1 MAKIYTTKTPSLKAT
16 LADVRELDARKI
28 TLNGENIKDLWGFSN
43 ETDYPKLMKR
53 YTLPQ
58 DEPYILWSDKGSPL
72 FISFAEEITNGSEMF
87 SYHSSI
93 DGFDISLPNL
103 TDGTRMFA
111 LCDNLKFVHA
121 DFPKLINVP
130 DMFLSCLS
138 LEEYKGDLS
147 ALTYGQNMFQNC
159 YSMKKFEGDTP
170 LLQNGLNMFNGCPLV
185 EFKGNLRKLHTADNM
200 FKGAKMNKESVLHIL
215 SELRSASTLNGTLKM
230 TLGIDKTL
238 QTDTDIKTELGGIT
252 PIHGQT
258 ISLGLGNN
266 IWDITIQLN

>member
-1 MAKIYTTKTPSLKAT
+1 MAKIYTTNTPSLRAT
-16 LADVRELDARKI
+16 FADVRVLDAKEMKM
-28 TLNGENIKDLWGFSN
+28 NGENIKDLWGFSN

-72 FISFAEEITNGSEMF
+72 FISFAEEITDGSEMF

-93 DGFDISLPNL
+93 DGFDISLPKL

-121 DFPKLINVP
+121 DFPKLINIP

-138 LEEYKGDLS
+138 LEEFKGNLS
-147 ALTYGQNMFQNC
+147 ALTDGQNMFQNC
-159 YSMKKFEGDTP
+159 YSMKKFEANTP
-170 LLQNGLNMFNGCPLV
+170 LLQNGLNMFNGCPLE

-200 FKGAKMNKESVLHIL
+200 FKGAKLNKESVLHIL
-215 SELRSASTLNGTLKM
+215 SELRSASTLNGTFKM
-230 TLGIDKTL
+230 ILGIDKNL
-238 QTDTDIKTELGGIT
+238 QTDEEIKTELGGFT
-252 PIHGQT
+252 PVHGQT
-258 ISLGLGNN
+258 ISLTLGNN
-266 IWDITIQLN
+266 TWQITIQLN